1 MAKSIPQKSE
11 SWKMFNRISHRYDLL
26 NRLLSGR
33 RDVAWR
39 KTCVQQLPTDRP
51 LTVVDLATGTAD
63 VILMLL
69 KQRSNIKTVIGI
81 DPAKK
86 MLDIAARKV
95 NPSTPAVQL
104 LNGDAQHIALR
115 PGSVDAVTMAFGIRN
130 VANIQNAFAEMNRI
144 LTDDGELLILEFSLP
159 KTRWIRMLYLFYFR
173 HVLPNVGGWISGDRE
188 AYSYLNQTVED
199 FPYGEAFSNH
209 LRDAGFEQVKE
220 LPLTLGIATIYH
232 AKK

>member
-39 KTCVQQLPTDRP
+39 KICVRQLPKDRP

-69 KQRSNIKTVIGI
+69 KQRQNIKTVIGI
-81 DPAKK
+81 DPAKQ
-86 MLDIAARKV
+86 MLDIASRKV
-95 NPSTPAVQL
+95 KSTALAVQL
-104 LNGDAQHIALR
+104 LNSDAQHIGLR
-115 PGSVDAVTMAFGIRN
+115 SGSVDAVTMAFGIRN
-130 VANIQNAFAEMNRI
+130 VADTHQALTEMHRI
-144 LTDDGELLILEFSLP
+144 LADRGQLLILEFSLP
-159 KTRWIRMLYLFYFR
+159 KHRWFRGLYLFYFR
-173 HVLPNVGGWISGDRE
+173 HVLPTIGGWISGDRE

-199 FPYGEAFSNH
+199 FPYGKDFSRR
-209 LRDAGFEQVKE
+209 LRSAGFYNIKE
-220 LPLTLGIATIYH
+220 IRLTLGIATIYH
-232 AKK
+232 AEK